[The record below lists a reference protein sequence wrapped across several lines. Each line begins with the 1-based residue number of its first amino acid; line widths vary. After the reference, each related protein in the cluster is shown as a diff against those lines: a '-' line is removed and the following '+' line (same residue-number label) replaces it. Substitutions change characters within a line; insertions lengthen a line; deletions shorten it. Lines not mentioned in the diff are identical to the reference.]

1 VMPHL
6 RNEWPEFED
15 DSRWWCHPYDGRVR
29 PEETLGVHPPVEA
42 PSKVTV

>member
-6 RNEWPEFED
+6 RDEWPEWQED
-15 DSRWWCHPYDGRVR
+15 NRWWCKPYDERVR

-42 PSKVTV
+42 PTKVTA